1 MTQKR
6 KRAPGAGRK
15 PKGEF
20 VGKSA
25 TITTRIQPS
34 TRDALE
40 QAARANGRSLSQ
52 EVEFRLRAGL
62 KKRTE
67 AQRRN
72 EALACAITLM
82 VEEIEK
88 GTGRSWL
95 EDPFTGLA
103 VRYAIEHFAFFCAAP
118 STGSADPPPT
128 VVDAAASMPS
138 LYAEQFCKPPGF
150 GHTHAHFIITQIQG
164 AARPPGVPHNEWDMP
179 IFFTAHEVV
188 LRDIGRDLGFNA
200 GKDRN
205 K

>member
-1 MTQKR
+1 MTEKR

-40 QAARANGRSLSQ
+40 RAAEAKGRSLSQ

-62 KKRTE
+62 KKQTE

-103 VRYAIEHFAFFCAAP
+103 VRYAIEYFAFYCASP
-118 STGSADPPPT
+118 STGSADAPPT
-128 VVDAAASMPS
+128 IVEKAAKMPPM
-138 LYAEQFCKPPGF
+138 YAEQYRKPAGF
-150 GHTHAHFIITQIQG
+150 GHTHAHFIITQIQS

-179 IFFTAHEVV
+179 IFFTEHEAV
-188 LRDIGRDLGFNA
+188 LRDIGRDLGFGA
-200 GKDRN
+200 KE
-205 K
+205 KQEK